1 MRIEIKSFSQCKNIF
16 NFKMHPNA
24 NCVLKYLILIKLQ
37 LQYGIVNS
45 KDAAVRTIKK
55 LKHVKRTQME

>member
-1 MRIEIKSFSQCKNIF
+1 
-16 NFKMHPNA
+16 MHPNA

-55 LKHVKRTQME
+55 LKHIKRTQME